1 MADAMPNPRRHSNLG
16 FVLKP
21 EAVEGGG
28 RFKTDN
34 PDNFHIR
41 RRTKI
46 IEISREMWRK
56 HKTRDRV

>member
-41 RRTKI
+41 R
-46 IEISREMWRK
+46 
-56 HKTRDRV
+56 